1 MVYSDQYANGANV
14 KAIGYAAIC
23 SSLMAASLV
32 GPSHAKDCSYGSSM
46 DKQLCEVSGEVTAK
60 PSTDTSSG
68 LEVVDI
74 KTDIDWKSANKA
86 NVPWSKIVKIKSDLD
101 GSYELAVFDRD
112 YYADINTGAKR
123 GVATKWTIDILRG
136 VTYTQGGCG
145 LWVCTAGGDVN
156 DLPEVVELFV
166 GDNSFRIY
174 GDGGEYAI
182 PQSFIDQLIKAGP
195 SAKLNLK
202 LVKGKSNSSVIPIGG
217 GTVKS
222 LVQLYSKTIPTWETP
237 LIGLKPKEVPASDP
251 GVEVIARGSLPSV
264 VMLKNDRAQGSGF
277 VFDDQ
282 GLILTNRH
290 VTAGGSKE
298 FQVVLDSGFKGKAEV
313 IYIDRKLDVAILRPS
328 SGAKIKALPLCYA
341 SYPVPGQN
349 VIALGSPLGLAGTV
363 TKGIV
368 SAVRRPSNGMEGFA
382 PNYVTLIQTDAS
394 ISPGNSGGP
403 LLNSTGEVIGI
414 NTMGQRDGQNLNFAI
429 SIVDVLKGLEVRSPG
444 LVKGA
449 NACGNTSSRTAIK

>member
-1 MVYSDQYANGANV
+1 MLKYHNGDMVR
-14 KAIGYAAIC
+14 AIAFAAIFGFP
-23 SSLMAASLV
+23 LPAGLV
-32 GPSHAKDCSYGSSM
+32 APVFAKDCSYGSSM
-46 DKQLCEVSGEVTAK
+46 EKQLCEAGGEATPK
-60 PSTDTSSG
+60 PATDTSSG
-68 LEVVDI
+68 LEVI
-74 KTDIDWKSANKA
+74 ELKTDLDWKTANKA

-101 GSYELAVFDRD
+101 GSFELAVFDRD
-112 YYADINTGAKR
+112 FYVDINTGAQR
-123 GVATKWTIDILRG
+123 GAATKWTIDILRG

-156 DLPEVVELFV
+156 DLPEVVELFA

-174 GDGGEYAI
+174 GDDGEYAL
-182 PQSFIDQLIKAGP
+182 PQAFIDQLVKAGP
-195 SAKLNLK
+195 TAKLNLK
-202 LVKGKSNSSVIPIGG
+202 LVKGKSNSSVIPIGS

-222 LVQLYSKTIPTWETP
+222 LVQLFSKTIPTWKTP
-237 LIGLKPKEVPASDP
+237 LITLKPREVPSSDP
-251 GVEVIARGSLPSV
+251 GVEVIARASLPSV

-313 IYIDRKLDVAILRPS
+313 VYIDRKLDVAILRPS

-341 SYPVPGQN
+341 SYPMPGQN

-382 PNYVTLIQTDAS
+382 PSYVTLIQTDAS

-444 LVKGA
+444 LIKGA
-449 NACGNTSSRTAIK
+449 NACGNTNQATKK

>member
-1 MVYSDQYANGANV
+1 MVYSRQYTKVAMV
-14 KAIGYAAIC
+14 KAIRHATIYIA
-23 SSLMAASLV
+23 LLAASLV
-32 GPSHAKDCSYGSSM
+32 GPTYAKDCSYGSSM
-46 DKQLCEVSGEVTAK
+46 DKQLCKASGEVTAK
-60 PSTDTSSG
+60 PSIDTSSG

-166 GDNSFRIY
+166 GDNSYRIY
-174 GDGGEYAI
+174 GDGGEYAF
-182 PQSFIDQLIKAGP
+182 PQSFIDQLVKAGP
-195 SAKLNLK
+195 TAKLNLK
-202 LVKGKSNSSVIPIGG
+202 LVKGKSNSSVIPIGSD
-217 GTVKS
+217 TVKS
-222 LVQLYSKTIPTWETP
+222 LVQLYSKTMPTWETP
-237 LIGLKPKEVPASDP
+237 SIALKPREVPASDP
-251 GVEVIARGSLPSV
+251 GVEVIARVALPSV

-290 VTAGGSKE
+290 VTAGGSKD

-313 IYIDRKLDVAILRPS
+313 VYIDRKLDVAILRPS
-328 SGAKIKALPLCYA
+328 SSAKIKALPLCYA
-341 SYPVPGQN
+341 SYPTPGQN

-382 PNYVTLIQTDAS
+382 PSYVTLIQTDAS

-449 NACGNTSSRTAIK
+449 NACGNTNQATKK